1 MGSLLTQEGLYMIY
15 YRDMTFCSAVCDNKL
30 CFRQF
35 TKEVNEK
42 AREWWSHDP
51 DNAPIAF
58 SDFSG
63 TCPVYVTPKNWN

>member
-1 MGSLLTQEGLYMIY
+1 MGSLLTQEGLYMIC